1 MSIIGSMSTS
11 ISGLEANGQ
20 ALAVISDNI
29 VNANTTGFKASRGEF
44 QSVLGQDFGGGGGEV
59 GEIGRGTSLGGVT
72 GLFTQGSTTRTERA
86 TDVAINGSGF
96 FILKNEG
103 RGLTYTR
110 DGSFRFDKDGWL
122 TSINGQ
128 KVQAYQA
135 TGDGKLTAKLA
146 DIRIPSNSI
155 PAKATKKVDIHVN
168 LDART
173 PISPSLDQM
182 RPDETC
188 NFTASVQV
196 YDSIG
201 NAHPVG
207 VYFTRKSN
215 TEWEWSALTDGSNLQ
230 GGKAGIPEALAKG
243 KLTFDQDGKL
253 VDSEQSLE
261 NTTFVNG
268 AVANQKLAFD
278 FGKEVEKNGK
288 NAGEMDTTTMFG
300 SKSSLFRNG
309 QDGYAAGSLTDTL
322 IDEDG
327 VISGV
332 YTNGQNRLLGQLAL
346 ARFDANEKLD
356 KLGQNQY
363 RETVGSGQAN
373 VGQPNSNGRGTVMT
387 RSLES
392 SNVDIAKEFVNM
404 IKTQRGFQA
413 SAKGITTA
421 NEMLDEVINLRRG
434 A

>member
-1 MSIIGSMSTS
+1 MGVIASMSTA

-20 ALAVISDNI
+20 ALAIISDNI

-44 QSVLGQDFGGGGGEV
+44 QNVLAQDFNGGGGS
-59 GEIGRGTSLGGVT
+59 EIGRGTSLDGVT
-72 GLFTQGSTTRTERA
+72 GLFTQGSVGRTDRS
-86 TDVAINGSGF
+86 TDVAINGNGF
-96 FILKNEG
+96 FVVKGDN
-103 RGLTYTR
+103 RGLSFTR
-110 DGSFRFDKDGWL
+110 DGSFQFDKDGWL
-122 TSINGQ
+122 TTLNGR

-135 TGDGKLTAKLA
+135 SSDGKVTAKLS
-146 DIRIPSNSI
+146 DIRIPFNSI
-155 PAKATKKVDIHVN
+155 PAKATNHIDLHVN

-173 PISPSLDQM
+173 PISPALDAM
-182 RPDETC
+182 RPDETS

-196 YDSIG
+196 FDSIG

-207 VYFTRKSN
+207 VYFNRKSN

-230 GGKAGIPEALAKG
+230 GGKAGMPEALAKG

-268 AVANQKLAFD
+268 AIANQKLKFE
-278 FGKEVEKNGK
+278 FGGTPEAGSKNNVDLDG
-288 NAGEMDTTTMFG
+288 TTMFG

-309 QDGYAAGSLTDTL
+309 QDGWAAGYLTDTL

-327 VISGV
+327 AISGV
-332 YTNGQNRLLGQLAL
+332 YTNGQNKLLGQLAL
-346 ARFDANEKLD
+346 ARFDATEKLS
-356 KLGQNQY
+356 KIGENQF
-363 RETVGSGQAN
+363 RETVGSGQASI
-373 VGQPNSNGRGTVMT
+373 GRPNSNGRGSVMT
-387 RSLES
+387 RSLEA
-392 SNVDIAKEFVNM
+392 SNVDIAKEFVQM

-413 SAKGITTA
+413 SAKSITTA
-421 NEMLDEVINLRRG
+421 NEMLDEVINIRRG